1 MPGGGRMRGPL
12 FDSGVRRTIA
22 ALAVAAVVL
31 VTAGFVLEMVWL
43 FGIGA
48 WFLITAGLL
57 EMIYRP

>member
-1 MPGGGRMRGPL
+1 VKEPV
-12 FDSGVRRTIA
+12 FDSGIRRIIA
-22 ALAVAAVVL
+22 ALAVTAVVL
-31 VTAGFVLEMVWL
+31 VTAGFVLEQVWL